1 MSGRSERLSRTMM
14 LAILLCTMLATVSA
28 AVKNPLPTIKE
39 YFDAQNGARTNPT
52 DMATFITTEYKDK
65 VPAGS
70 KTHSVWL
77 LTFNENCPG
86 VFDEA
91 ITYLNGFT
99 PVGALQL
106 DLGMTYAAWKHAKW
120 MVEQNAGTLSHTGP
134 GGNSFSDRLKEFT
147 TKSMGTAGENILYTG
162 SGYVTGK
169 IMVAQ
174 YIIDDGV
181 SSRGHRTNIMTSSF
195 KKTGLGLFYDSAK
208 SRYYQVT
215 VLSDSYTC
223 DKCDTITCQ
232 MQKDC
237 GWSQYLKDAGVTDPC
252 AVVTPT
258 PTDQATGGSGTPT
271 GSTPTGTTPGTDG
284 QKSHS
289 YTLAL
294 LCSSLSVLASFI
306 TSIL

>member
-1 MSGRSERLSRTMM
+1 MSGRSESLSRTIL
-14 LAILLCTMLATVSA
+14 LAILLCAVLATVNA

-39 YFDAQNGARTNPT
+39 YFDAQNGVRTNPT
-52 DMATFITTEYKDK
+52 DMATFITTEYKAN

-70 KTHSVWL
+70 KTHSIWL
-77 LTFNENCPG
+77 LTFNEACPA

-91 ITYLNGFT
+91 INYLNAFT
-99 PVGALQL
+99 PVGALQV

-120 MVEQNAGTLSHTGP
+120 MVEQNGGSLSHTGP

-147 TKSMGTAGENILYTG
+147 TKTMGAAGENILYTG

-181 SSRGHRTNIMTSSF
+181 SGRGHRTNIMTTSF

-237 GWSQYLKDAGVTDPC
+237 GWSQYLKDAGLTDPC
-252 AVVTPT
+252 AAVTPT
-258 PTDQATGGSGTPT
+258 PTDPAAAGSGTPT
-271 GSTPTGTTPGTDG
+271 GTTPTATGTES
-284 QKSHS
+284 QKSSS
-289 YTLAL
+289 YALAL
-294 LCSSLSVLASFI
+294 LSSSLSVVASLI
-306 TSIL
+306 ISIL